1 METDESYE
9 LTVTNGKKVEIKA
22 PTYFGARHGLETL
35 SQMIAYDDMKA
46 VLIMVKEAKITDK
59 PEYIHRGLMIGNSNP
74 CYYCIFNFS
83 FPSRHFP

>member
-9 LTVTNGKKVEIKA
+9 LTVTNGKKVEINA

-35 SQMIAYDDMKA
+35 SQMIAYDDMKDI
-46 VLIMVKEAKITDK
+46 LIMVKDAKITDK

-74 CYYCIFNFS
+74 CNNGLLVFS
-83 FPSRHFP
+83 T